1 MNRVAA
7 EHRRTRTPESR
18 SAAVDTLAHVVVG
31 AQGGGEASGSQGPA
45 PGRQPLELDIECFNG
60 VSGPGGTKHRVTV
73 HPDWS
78 VTTPHDP
85 EAERIAEAFGSY
97 TSCVTHMERIVAA
110 FRASFGILTR
120 SERVPLGVGRGGS
133 WQMGKGLSIVGC
145 CRGTLFGGVGAAAR
159 HTRSPVHLAKQH
171 KVPLKHLEAFLSA
184 AAVTWGSWDGT
195 PQVDH
200 HIEHLVREPGGV
212 GDLWRAGIHPD
223 DIPSLAGVGAVV
235 DEPLPVN
242 FYLGL
247 VYGSADHQWIAEV
260 LAHRPDADTAAWL
273 AWLDQPQ
280 TRATPEAWGQWIGF
294 ALSRADVLVAIKA
307 DLSAEYVHEVAF
319 SNGWPPRAVAAQF
332 VKWAD
337 AGCSLKAE
345 HFHALKR
352 HRVYAPRPSTRAID
366 SLRELVQQNPTLARR
381 ATGALPDR
389 TELAVMLE
397 ILGNR
402 HEVLTALLQ
411 GVRTVDDLD
420 AYVKRAERTMR

>member
-1 MNRVAA
+1 MKGVQGEGETSN
-7 EHRRTRTPESR
+7 SR
-18 SAAVDTLAHVVVG
+18 
-31 AQGGGEASGSQGPA
+31 GPA

-73 HPDWS
+73 HPDWR

-110 FRASFGILTR
+110 FRGSFGILTR
-120 SERVPLGVGRGGS
+120 GERVPLRVGRGGS

-171 KVPLKHLEAFLSA
+171 RVPLKHLEAFLSA

-195 PQVDH
+195 PQVDQR
-200 HIEHLVREPGGV
+200 IERLIREPGGV

-223 DIPSLAGVGAVV
+223 DIPTLAGIGAVV

-247 VYGSADHQWIAEV
+247 VYGNADHRWVTEV
-260 LAHRPDADTAAWL
+260 LPHRPDPDTAAWL
-273 AWLDQPQ
+273 AWLDEPHR
-280 TRATPEAWGQWIGF
+280 RATPGAWGLW
-294 ALSRADVLVAIKA
+294 LSFGISKADVIVAVKA
-307 DLSAEYVHEVAF
+307 ELTPEYVHEVAF
-319 SNGWPPRAVAAQF
+319 SNGWPTSAVAAQF
-332 VKWAD
+332 VKWAT
-337 AGCSLKAE
+337 AGCSLRAE

-352 HRVYAPRPSTRAID
+352 HGVYSPRPSRRAID
-366 SLRELVQQNPTLARR
+366 SLCELVDQGQGIAQTSLSVR
-381 ATGALPDR
+381 PDR

-397 ILGNR
+397 VVGNR
-402 HEVLTALLQ
+402 HEVLRALHS

-420 AYVKRAERTMR
+420 AYVRRRARVSR